1 MKSKEVYTIKKVAS
15 GFTLLTFFTTFT
27 HFTVIKWRE
36 GSWGS
41 QTENGSLKKNNFD
54 G

>member
-1 MKSKEVYTIKKVAS
+1 MKSSKVYTMKTIAS

-27 HFTVIKWRE
+27 HFIVIKWRE
-36 GSWGS
+36 GRKV
-41 QTENGSLKKNNFD
+41 ENRSLKKNNFD